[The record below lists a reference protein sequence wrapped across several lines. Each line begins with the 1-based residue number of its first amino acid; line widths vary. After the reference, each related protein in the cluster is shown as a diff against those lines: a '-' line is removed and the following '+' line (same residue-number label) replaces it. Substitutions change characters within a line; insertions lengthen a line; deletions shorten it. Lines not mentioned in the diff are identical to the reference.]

1 MADFSFIRYAN
12 CWEDTEN
19 LIKSLDE
26 NKKILSICSAGDN
39 VLGMLTKSPK
49 SIIAFDINETQL
61 NLLRLKIAAFKNL
74 SYEEILILLG
84 INKGNSFEIFK
95 SLEKDLDIQTY
106 EYFYNNKKMFKK
118 GIINSGKFE
127 HYFQMFRKYI
137 IPLFTTKNK
146 IDKLVS
152 FTSIEDQKK
161 YYEEKINNK
170 RLNKL
175 FNFFF
180 GFKVMGK
187 YGRDKSF
194 YDYVPEKEKSAVEI
208 KSRFDT
214 GISNI
219 LNKTNPYITY
229 VLLNR
234 YTDDSLPY
242 FLRKENY
249 EIIKNNIDKIQII
262 KGSLLNIGGKFDF
275 FNLSDIFEYMS
286 NEDYEKNL
294 KHLEKISN
302 KESRV
307 LYYNMQCKKYIN
319 NNSFIL
325 NEKLSNILKKEN
337 KSYFY
342 RDVLLYEKGSKK
354 DE

>member
-1 MADFSFIRYAN
+1 MTDFSFVRYAN

-39 VLGMLTKSPK
+39 TLGMLTKNPK

-61 NLLRLKIAAFKNL
+61 NLLRLKISAFKNL

-95 SLEKDLDIQTY
+95 RLEKNLDIRTY

-127 HYFQMFRKYI
+127 HYFQLFRRFI

-146 IDKLVS
+146 IYKLVT
-152 FTSIEDQKK
+152 FNNIENQKK

-194 YDYVPEKEKSAVEI
+194 YDYVPEKEKSAKEI

-214 GISNI
+214 GISTI

-234 YTDDSLPY
+234 FTTDSLPFY
-242 FLRKENY
+242 LRKENY
-249 EIIKNNIDKIQII
+249 ETIKNNIDKIQII
-262 KGSLLNIGGKFDF
+262 KGSLLDIEDKFDY

-286 NEDYEKNL
+286 NEDFEKNL

-302 KESRV
+302 KEAKI
-307 LYYNMQCKKYIN
+307 LYYNMQCKKYIK
-319 NNSFIL
+319 NSCFIL
-325 NEKLSNILKKEN
+325 NEKLSNKLKKEN

-342 RDVLLYEKGSKK
+342 RDVLLYEKGCKK